1 MEVRKRVVSTNNI
14 YYQATNNWDPWTF
27 RLADMGTIA
36 YTQFI
41 SDIMTLIMS
50 NQRRPL
56 MTSSL
61 GWYHPDCQDIWI
73 TDLRKV
79 KRDFVLVLGFRI
91 LNKHFLII
99 YIEFNASVALKEG
112 QQITGMA
119 MVNLR
124 EQLSMQVNYPLL
136 SLCLRFFKIPK

>member
-1 MEVRKRVVSTNNI
+1 
-14 YYQATNNWDPWTF
+14 
-27 RLADMGTIA
+27 
-36 YTQFI
+36 
-41 SDIMTLIMS
+41 
-50 NQRRPL
+50 
-56 MTSSL
+56 
-61 GWYHPDCQDIWI
+61 
-73 TDLRKV
+73 
-79 KRDFVLVLGFRI
+79 VLGFWI